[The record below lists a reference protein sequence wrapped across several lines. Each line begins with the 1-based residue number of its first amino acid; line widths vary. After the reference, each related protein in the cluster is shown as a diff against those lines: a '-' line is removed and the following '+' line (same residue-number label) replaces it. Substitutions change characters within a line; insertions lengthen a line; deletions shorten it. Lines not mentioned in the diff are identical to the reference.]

1 LAKAGMPPEVL
12 GIVAYPVQSPADG
25 LRLREHDPMAPG
37 SSMKLVTAAVALD
50 RLGPDSRGRTEL
62 LLGQPAVDGVT
73 PGPLILRGGADS
85 DLDWG
90 ALSTLL
96 RELREQGVREIRG
109 GLIVDRSLFTPARL
123 DLGVPPFDEA
133 PEFDYNVIPDAL
145 HFNGSLLDFELR
157 SGASGPPQVRA
168 VPGLGLQ
175 LDASAMTLN
184 DAPCKDW
191 DNSWQLPDVQAAAGG
206 SWRIQLRGA
215 FPRACLRRESLNL
228 IDRQWLTS
236 AAVRQLWAELG
247 GSLLGADSEA
257 PTPPGAVLVATHR
270 SRPLGEV
277 LRGVMKTSDNALS
290 RLIYLRLGAQGAQPG
305 EPTRPRAEA
314 AVREWFRSHQIP
326 DDGLVLDN
334 GSGLSRSERIQPAQM
349 AALLQTALAGRWGPD
364 LLASLPVAGVDGTL
378 SRRLKSGPAAGR
390 ARLKTG
396 TLRDAVALAGVVRD
410 ARDRDWIFV
419 ALLNHPDATAQGRPV
434 LDALVEWVAAQR

>member
-1 LAKAGMPPEVL
+1 
-12 GIVAYPVQSPADG
+12 
-25 LRLREHDPMAPG
+25 
-37 SSMKLVTAAVALD
+37 
-50 RLGPDSRGRTEL
+50 
-62 LLGQPAVDGVT
+62 
-73 PGPLILRGGADS
+73 
-85 DLDWG
+85 
-90 ALSTLL
+90 
-96 RELREQGVREIRG
+96 
-109 GLIVDRSLFTPARL
+109 
-123 DLGVPPFDEA
+123 
-133 PEFDYNVIPDAL
+133 
-145 HFNGSLLDFELR
+145 
-157 SGASGPPQVRA
+157 
-168 VPGLGLQ
+168 
-175 LDASAMTLN
+175 
-184 DAPCKDW
+184 
-191 DNSWQLPDVQAAAGG
+191 
-206 SWRIQLRGA
+206 
-215 FPRACLRRESLNL
+215 
-228 IDRQWLTS
+228 
-236 AAVRQLWAELG
+236 
-247 GSLLGADSEA
+247 
-257 PTPPGAVLVATHR
+257 VLVATHR

-419 ALLNHPDATAQGRPV
+419 ALLNHPDATAKGRPV